1 MTKLI
6 RISDLSTKL
15 NLTDGKKPLN
25 YILRYWEKQFNQI
38 RPKVI
43 NKQRYYSEDQVEIIK
58 LVKFLLRD
66 KGMTIKGA
74 KNVLNSGINKLDDY
88 KNNSLKAEYYKSSI
102 KEKTKKILDKINK
115 LKHGKKNS
123 HKS

>member
-6 RISDLSTKL
+6 RISDLSLKL

-38 RPKVI
+38 KPRLI
-43 NKQRYYSEDQVEIIK
+43 NNQRYYTEDQVEIIK
-58 LVKFLLRD
+58 LVKFLLKD

-88 KNNSLKAEYYKSSI
+88 KNNSLKAEYINSRI
-102 KEKTKKILDKINK
+102 KEKTKKILQKINK